1 VKRFTTLARSER
13 TTVHTPRTRRRL
25 LLPAV
30 VAALLAPLAVV
41 AAGTTAAAAADCT
54 DTAAH
59 PWTDTSK
66 TPEQRAQALLSAS
79 TQHQKY
85 RWLVEQ
91 PANDPTRT
99 TWPAAVTGGP
109 AVVYP
114 VQVECTPL
122 VVYTDGPEGVRTAG
136 ATAFPAGIS
145 LASTW
150 NPDLAYARYADQGA
164 EAFDLRKNVIL
175 APGVASGRTPL
186 AGRTPE
192 YFGEDPVLS
201 GVLGAAGVRGI
212 EDENPVLADVK
223 HYTANEQ
230 ELDRQTSSS
239 NMDDRTFRQIYDL
252 PFAIATKRGAAESV
266 MCSFN
271 QINHVYACENP
282 VLNEALKEDA
292 GFDGYV
298 MSDFGSVHSTAASLM
313 NGLDQELNRPIWFI
327 PTRLDEAL
335 AAGQI
340 TQARIDEAAF
350 RVVRSYIRGGLF
362 DNPLPATAAAKAST
376 DAHKA
381 TALEVAEQGSVLL
394 QNDGALPLA
403 PGAGG
408 TIALIGPTA
417 SSTPTNGVSA
427 TSVCN
432 LTLRFGAGTPRQSMP
447 CTDLVSP
454 QTAITDRAAADGA
467 TVTWDNGSDLAS
479 AAAAASAA
487 DVAVVFGYQRM
498 GEFNDISDLK
508 LQGGG
513 DALVEAV
520 AAANPNTVVVLQTG
534 SAVEMPWADD
544 VRAIVENWYGGEQMG
559 PALANLL
566 FGDTDFTGK
575 LPMTFPRS
583 LADTPTAGSVEQYPG
598 VRGTDPAQPT
608 IRQVE
613 YSEGLQVGY
622 RWYEAQGIDPLFA
635 FGHGLSYTD
644 FAYDHVN
651 VTPTS
656 TTGGQ
661 ELRVRFRLTN
671 TGDRVG
677 TETPQVYVT
686 LPSSAGEP
694 FQRLVGWDQ
703 VTLAPGQFRNVEIT
717 LSPADLAD
725 LHLLQVW
732 DSASDSWTTP
742 KGTYQLS
749 VGGSSDSTTGTTFRV
764 R

>member
-1 VKRFTTLARSER
+1 MLT
-13 TTVHTPRTRRRL
+13 
-25 LLPAV
+25 
-30 VAALLAPLAVV
+30 ALLAPLAVV

-54 DTAAH
+54 DTTLY
-59 PWTDTSK
+59 PWTDTTK
-66 TPEQRAQALLSAS
+66 TPEQRAQALLDAS
-79 TQHQKY
+79 EQHQIY

-99 TWPAAVTGGP
+99 TWTGG
-109 AVVYP
+109 VVYP
-114 VQVECTPL
+114 VQVPCTPA

-239 NMDDRTFRQIYDL
+239 NIDERTFRQIYDL
-252 PFAIATKRGAAESV
+252 PFAIAVERGQAESV

-282 VLNEALKEDA
+282 VLNEAPKEDA

-298 MSDFGSVHSTAASLM
+298 MSDFGSVHSTAASLV
-313 NGLDQELNRPIWFI
+313 NGLDQELNRPIWFT
-327 PTRLDEAL
+327 PVRLDAAL
-335 AAGQI
+335 AAGEI
-340 TQARIDEAAF
+340 TQEQIEAAAF

-362 DNPLPATAAAKAST
+362 DNPMPATAATNAST
-376 DAHKA
+376 AEHKA
-381 TALEVAEQGSVLL
+381 TAREVAEQGSVLL
-394 QNDGALPLA
+394 QNDGVLPLA
-403 PGAGG
+403 PDAGDS
-408 TIALIGPTA
+408 IALIGPTA

-432 LTLRFGAGTPRQSMP
+432 LTLRFGAGTPRNSMP
-447 CTDLVSP
+447 CTGLVSP
-454 QTAITDRAAADGA
+454 ETAITARAAQDGA
-467 TVTWDNGSDLAS
+467 TVAWNNGSDLAA
-479 AAAAASAA
+479 AAAAASQA

-498 GEFNDISDLK
+498 GEFNDIPDLK
-508 LQGGG
+508 LQGNG
-513 DALVEAV
+513 DALVQAV

-534 SAVEMPWADD
+534 SAVEMPWAGS
-544 VRAIVENWYGGEQMG
+544 VRSIVENWYGGEQMG

-575 LPMTFPRS
+575 LPMTFPKS
-583 LADTPTAGSVEQYPG
+583 LADTPTAGSTAQYPG
-598 VRGTDPAQPT
+598 TFSDGSTTRPAGTSE
-608 IRQVE
+608 IRQVN
-613 YSEGLQVGY
+613 YSEGLKVGY
-622 RWYEAQGIDPLFA
+622 RWYDSQKIAPLFP
-635 FGHGLSYTD
+635 FGHGLSYTSFTYSRPD
-644 FAYDHVN
+644 MRV
-651 VTPTS
+651 
-656 TTGGQ
+656 TGG
-661 ELRVRFRLTN
+661 R
-671 TGDRVG
+671 
-677 TETPQVYVT
+677 
-686 LPSSAGEP
+686 
-694 FQRLVGWDQ
+694 
-703 VTLAPGQFRNVEIT
+703 
-717 LSPADLAD
+717 
-725 LHLLQVW
+725 
-732 DSASDSWTTP
+732 
-742 KGTYQLS
+742 
-749 VGGSSDSTTGTTFRV
+749 
-764 R
+764 